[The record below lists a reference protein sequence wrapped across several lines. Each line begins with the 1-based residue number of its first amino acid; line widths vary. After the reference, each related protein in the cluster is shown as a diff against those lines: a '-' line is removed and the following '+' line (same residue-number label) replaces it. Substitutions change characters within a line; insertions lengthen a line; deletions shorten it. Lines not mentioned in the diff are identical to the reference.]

1 MVALRNIKREGDR
14 ISCDYLPDGIDAGGR
29 IEVNAST
36 GDIVHVD
43 RAQYESSN
51 PTMYISLAQRRLKEL
66 IQSGRPLPESA
77 AIATH

>member
-29 IEVNAST
+29 IEVNAAT

-51 PTMYISLAQRRLKEL
+51 PSMYISLAQRRLKEL
-66 IQSGRPLPESA
+66 ILSGKPLPATES
-77 AIATH
+77 IATH

>member
-29 IEVNAST
+29 IEVNAAT

-51 PTMYISLAQRRLKEL
+51 PTMYIGLARRRLREL
-66 IQSGRPLPESA
+66 ILSGKPLPTTES
-77 AIATH
+77 IATH

>member
-14 ISCDYLPDGIDAGGR
+14 ISCDYLPDGTDAGGR
-29 IEVNAST
+29 IEVNAAT

-51 PTMYISLAQRRLKEL
+51 PAMYISLAQRRLKEL
-66 IQSGRPLPESA
+66 ILSGRPLPATES
-77 AIATH
+77 IATH